1 MFNDFYKEI
10 FDGVSFKNDYLQ
22 EEIDQK
28 KTFSNFTQLYKLVII
43 VVVVIAGILVGN
55 YIQKNKDEVKEKM
68 KELIDKF

>member
-28 KTFSNFTQLYKLVII
+28 KTFSNFTQLYKLPKY
-43 VVVVIAGILVGN
+43 L
-55 YIQKNKDEVKEKM
+55 EKVFL
-68 KELIDKF
+68 KYYYCLIF